1 MRNYGFD
8 YLVEKVQVL
17 NEMSLA
23 GKSAAWTQVPIF
35 YKIYQKVYKLV
46 DEKIPPNVNTAHWIV
61 VYIGRELMKFL
72 NIAGEFSALKAKTT
86 VEEIPVE
93 DRENPRVST
102 RLTPEYA
109 AFYPKKNGPKQNEFT
124 LLTLVKKYYEK
135 ADWEQFD
142 KIITN
147 PENIKKAIGG
157 GKEDGMEGLDKSGTS
172 NVAAKM
178 KRTKE
183 DIYERPL
190 EDIYRIQAQAAP
202 LVKLINRLMRKKRS
216 KKGEVWA
223 IDDEKATPEVHLAK
237 ELAEELSY
245 ILPFTNKEFQDSS
258 SDTENRG
265 GSLFA
270 KREMSNEKSTNPRK
284 YFGKKFTQPEI
295 DQLIKFLESR
305 EESGLGITEAQWT
318 NLISKMKTSNPLIS
332 ELGEYLLGVTQR
344 EKEQNIDESG
354 EFEGYDKESLAQV
367 LDTPEKE
374 DIFRSHYEL
383 KQAEADRQSEI
394 EEKRFTAG
402 LKKYERYQQSA
413 SGSGIEAQIEKL
425 MLKAEESDNPS
436 EIKQIKRKI
445 EALLKKR
452 DEPKDEEGVMG
463 YMTEQVNKDKHLN
476 NIGEYKDRGFKKPVN
491 YNHWMM
497 LNS

>member
-1 MRNYGFD
+1 
-8 YLVEKVQVL
+8 
-17 NEMSLA
+17 
-23 GKSAAWTQVPIF
+23 
-35 YKIYQKVYKLV
+35 
-46 DEKIPPNVNTAHWIV
+46 
-61 VYIGRELMKFL
+61 
-72 NIAGEFSALKAKTT
+72 
-86 VEEIPVE
+86 
-93 DRENPRVST
+93 
-102 RLTPEYA
+102 
-109 AFYPKKNGPKQNEFT
+109 
-124 LLTLVKKYYEK
+124 
-135 ADWEQFD
+135 
-142 KIITN
+142 
-147 PENIKKAIGG
+147 
-157 GKEDGMEGLDKSGTS
+157 
-172 NVAAKM
+172 
-178 KRTKE
+178 
-183 DIYERPL
+183 
-190 EDIYRIQAQAAP
+190 
-202 LVKLINRLMRKKRS
+202 
-216 KKGEVWA
+216 
-223 IDDEKATPEVHLAK
+223 
-237 ELAEELSY
+237 
-245 ILPFTNKEFQDSS
+245 
-258 SDTENRG
+258 
-265 GSLFA
+265 
-270 KREMSNEKSTNPRK
+270 MSNEKSTNPRK

-318 NLISKMKTSNPLIS
+318 NLISKMKTSNPIIS